1 MSFLKL
7 GASADVQIELSD
19 VDKRKKVLVTKDI
32 GIKDLF
38 PAGLGEEPDSVGDG
52 VKDDR
57 LPLYFDGENV
67 SGKVHV
73 ALKSKKLEHHGIR
86 IEFVGQIEV
95 YPDHSASRD
104 FISLVRQLQ
113 PPGDLTKSTTFDFDF
128 FQVEKPYES
137 YSGKNVRLRY
147 FLRVVILRRLADISV
162 EREIAVRTLSHFPDA
177 SSSLR
182 MEVGIE
188 DCLHIEFEYNKP
200 KYHLKDIVV
209 GKVYFLLVRVKI
221 RFMELSL
228 IKKETIIG
236 VPSIPPENQT
246 IAKYEI
252 MDGAPVKGETVP
264 IRLFLGGYNL
274 TPTLKDVDKKFS
286 VQYYLN
292 LVLVDEED
300 RRYFKQQEIFLWR
313 RADPKVARQIISK

>member
-1 MSFLKL
+1 
-7 GASADVQIELSD
+7 
-19 VDKRKKVLVTKDI
+19 
-32 GIKDLF
+32 
-38 PAGLGEEPDSVGDG
+38 
-52 VKDDR
+52 
-57 LPLYFDGENV
+57 
-67 SGKVHV
+67 
-73 ALKSKKLEHHGIR
+73 
-86 IEFVGQIEV
+86 
-95 YPDHSASRD
+95 
-104 FISLVRQLQ
+104 
-113 PPGDLTKSTTFDFDF
+113 
-128 FQVEKPYES
+128 
-137 YSGKNVRLRY
+137 
-147 FLRVVILRRLADISV
+147 
-162 EREIAVRTLSHFPDA
+162 
-177 SSSLR
+177 

-313 RADPKVARQIISK
+313 RADPKVARHIISK